1 MKDWIPLIEKPVVE
15 SARFYGIDRSV
26 YPRRFLSPT
35 VERRFL
41 SRIGFVLRNL
51 PRLLRDA
58 WRDSRFA

>member
-1 MKDWIPLIEKPVVE
+1 MKDWVPLIERPDA

-26 YPRRFLSPT
+26 YPPRFLVPA
-35 VERRFL
+35 VERRFM

-51 PRLLRDA
+51 PRLIRDA